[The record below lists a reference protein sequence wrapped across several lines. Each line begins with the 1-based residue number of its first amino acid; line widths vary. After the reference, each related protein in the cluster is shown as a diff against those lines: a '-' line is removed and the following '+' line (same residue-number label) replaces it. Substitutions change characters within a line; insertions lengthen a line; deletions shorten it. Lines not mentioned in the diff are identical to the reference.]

1 MTVGH
6 SPLAASPAKWM
17 VTPPPQVSVAF
28 TNEMS
33 GAGAVCG
40 AHRDNGPGHW
50 VIVGLVV
57 STVQV
62 LVTRQGSETL
72 PQASRA
78 VMVKIRVCRQPVS
91 ASLASQLRVGVPAQS
106 SLATTKVLT
115 LTQVGSVAGLQ
126 PRSPLAGQVVIVGL
140 LVSTVQV

>member
-17 VTPPPQVSVAF
+17 GTPPPQVSVAF
-28 TNEMS
+28 SNEMS
-33 GAGAVCG
+33 GAGAGFG

-50 VIVGLVV
+50 VIRGLVV
-57 STVQV
+57 STVQL

-78 VMVKIRVCRQPVS
+78 VMVKMRMCRQPLLVS
-91 ASLASQLRVGVPAQS
+91 LISQLR
-106 SLATTKVLT
+106 
-115 LTQVGSVAGLQ
+115 
-126 PRSPLAGQVVIVGL
+126 
-140 LVSTVQV
+140 

>member
-78 VMVKIRVCRQPVS
+78 VMVKMRMCRQPLLVS
-91 ASLASQLRVGVPAQS
+91 LISQLRVGLAVQS
-106 SLATTKVLT
+106 SVAPTSALT
-115 LTQVGSVAGLQ
+115 D
-126 PRSPLAGQVVIVGL
+126 RK
-140 LVSTVQV
+140 STRLNSSHGYTS